1 MSRVYNE
8 NKVREPEVIYL
19 AKPGRKLLYALNG
32 VDPNSVTLTR
42 NLNNTDELEFEVN
55 RYYFRDESNGYGD
68 IDINMLLFVEDT
80 WFKINKPPVIEI
92 DNEREYK
99 RVTAESQEVEL
110 MQYSLVGFRVNTG
123 DIDSY
128 EMQYKT
134 DMDNTTGI
142 SDTFYTVKFYDEEN
156 PKLSLLDLILK
167 HGNITGWTVGY
178 IDDKTLS
185 ESSSSTGERFF
196 LKDESSRFDV
206 DTQDVYS
213 FLTRDVA
220 KAFSCIFIFDTVNK
234 TINAYREGTL
244 GKNTNII
251 LGFQNLQ
258 NSLTLETDRE
268 FYTVFNV
275 AGDEDMDIGYANIG
289 TSKITDISYFLNKK
303 KNFLSEDLI
312 DKYNAWS
319 DYRESRRDKY
329 KTLSIRYQELL
340 DIKSDL
346 EDRVPSDAVNNNW
359 RSFEQDEL
367 IEALENYQMI
377 IKGLEA
383 KYVDE
388 DNNFDFEALKKSVDY
403 DLYIQIT
410 QYIIP
415 EIIAVMQSKDINTVV
430 YGFGNLFTNV
440 NPVITYNWDSANE
453 LATID
458 VTEDSPCDG
467 AIRAIKINGSGKV
480 TQSLTGLAAAY
491 KYVLSAYVKCTSG
504 NGTVQLMYQH
514 GTENPV
520 ASNPISIGNGW
531 TRVSKEFT
539 LGETAYTFG
548 YIFGEGTY
556 LLAGMQVEKD
566 ALHDFGYYAGVTSD
580 NSLDAF
586 ESNWKLYGTV
596 ELSNKLTAYKN
607 AIKSLA
613 DSGFNKKPSQS
624 EQNDWSY
631 ENRMYQKYL
640 DYVALQDECQKA
652 LDERNAELAP
662 IKTELTDNE
671 DKRIKIT
678 EDVDQSNFGNVQS
691 VFEPFTEEEL
701 CTLNELYIETDYV
714 NENILIIN
722 TFSASEKVDA
732 QEKLYQAAK
741 EQLYLESH
749 PQYTYTDSVDNL
761 YTIPEFREF
770 HDDLEIGNFLY
781 VGTDLDT
788 FVKLRVIGLTYNP
801 CSWDNNLTID
811 FSTMLTYPNKMSD
824 FAELIDNAISSKKNQ
839 IAGTANSNDVTTY
852 TLTAD
857 VIKAL
862 LKNPIFSGYMDSITA
877 GSANINTITSEK
889 VITALIK
896 AGEGEFDKL
905 TAETAFIKY
914 IESTLI
920 SADKIVTTILNADK
934 ATIKELTAVLIDASQ
949 VNADLALIKD
959 LLAGNVAAG
968 SGQFINLTADNV
980 KIADAVIKD
989 IIAARISVADLLAGI
1004 ITLTDQ
1010 MKIVSE
1016 NGKMVMDGKVLQIMG
1031 TDSKGNDYVGVQLGY
1046 NTNDIPSLILR
1057 NEDGAIIMS
1066 PSGITQDGIAD
1077 GLIHTN
1083 HIGLGQVTP
1092 DRLSYKVEVD
1102 SEGNQITNITHIYD
1116 GSGNNFGVDY
1126 TTFKES
1132 VNGNFN
1138 KVEDDIA
1145 ALQNMAGTITLSGQ
1159 QVFMEQNNTVTP
1171 DSITITATCKQGIVP
1186 DKWYINDTE
1195 NTSYVAADKLSITIP
1210 SSFMADKL
1218 TATVKAVN
1226 TEKNVYDVFTL
1237 YKIRHGK
1244 DGNEGKTNYIHIMY
1258 SDHPEPTDVSQMTTV
1273 PSDYIGIYWDFYPI
1287 NSQNPADY
1295 EWTRF
1300 KGEEGQSIKGDPGED
1315 GKSTYIHVRY
1325 SNDGGKTFT
1334 GNNGKDAG
1342 DWIGTYTDY
1351 VKEDSDS
1358 TAMYTWLKA
1367 KGDQGIP
1374 GENGYT
1380 VILSNEVQ
1388 VINTT
1393 EDYVP
1398 MSPTA
1403 YECSVTIYCGL
1414 DLLIPVMATPKEGEF
1429 RVSLPAAP
1437 KGMQLKQTTAGTIIF
1452 TTGSSAINADGTID
1466 LDIEV
1471 YGLEGHLRK
1480 SISYSASPRGQQGER
1495 GEGGLSVV
1503 LGNEFEGIM
1512 CNSTGKVLYDSE
1524 IDIPFYGY
1532 SGAKRVGC
1540 IAKTIDLGNG
1550 FTLLSNTAST
1560 SNIAGNIR
1568 IGVAAGVV
1576 LSEISGIINCIFS
1589 IEATEVTKAFTW
1601 MQQTPGAEGQA
1612 ARIYILESDSL
1623 IIKKSDGNV
1632 FTPSSI
1638 SFSGYYRDGLDT
1650 ERHGYPGRFKIE
1662 EYTASAWTEKYLSS
1676 ADETSKTWTP
1686 SAENVGFIK
1695 CSLCDSSGNILDIQT
1710 VTVIIEAPDVSSELT
1725 EIKETISNISSTV
1738 DKQAMEIKDKISL
1751 TEMINVKDAEG
1762 NIVSSST
1769 LNDIL
1774 VESKTSLDG
1783 FSNTV
1788 SNLKTEIGDKNN
1800 PADGTLYSAV
1810 TEAKQL
1816 ANKFSWIVKEG
1827 SSESSM
1833 ELTPDFMKIVSDRI
1847 TYDGVVEVLNTGVD
1861 AGVTRINGG
1870 VIETNSL
1877 DASTIK
1883 TDTLNA
1889 LLVTANA
1896 IKSATYEDSTDT
1908 KSPYSKT
1915 GMWVQLNGTGA
1926 IKSRNF
1932 AIDKDGNAYFKGEIH
1947 ALTGELGSLTVT
1959 GTLTGGTFVAGKIR
1973 SNGYVKGTN
1982 EIGYTSAGMIIDFE
1996 KKYMATPNMYVDNN
2010 GVLNAKGGRF
2020 EGYVKATSG
2029 EFTGNVITDYITATG
2044 GKIGG
2049 FYIDGN
2055 ALTDIKGAGFG
2066 TNASAVHM
2074 SPSGISLGTKFKV
2087 DYSGNLTAT
2096 NADITG
2102 NVTATNLTA
2111 TNTGK
2116 IACWNINSSAI
2127 YSGGGYNTSGGKY
2140 FGTSGLSI
2148 GTSFVVNSSG
2158 AMTASGVDITGEITA
2173 TRISANQY
2181 YSIFTG
2187 NNATMQV
2194 INANGFSYGAYSIN
2208 IGVVEPGS
2216 FGPHLA
2222 FDVSDY
2228 SAQCIYVRSD
2238 KFFVEC
2244 DLDAKRI
2251 YEDGILL
2258 SSKYATTSQLNN
2270 YVTKSTFNAKTYNAL
2285 WNSNDIGVKITSGN
2299 IFKPCD
2305 TEAGDED
2312 NLDNVVACGRTGSR
2326 WTRVYAANAT
2336 IGTSDI
2342 HEKENIKDID
2352 ERYEKMFMELHP
2364 VNYMWKQI
2372 YDYDTHH
2379 DRIHCGLI
2387 AQEVNTAAEKCGLSK
2402 ETFAAICRD
2411 DLDNPLPDG
2420 RTERWGLAYGELHGL
2435 EIHMIQKALN
2445 KIEDLNKER
2454 LAMQCQIRKL
2464 EEQINVLSDYE
2475 NTTN

>member
-32 VDPNSVTLTR
+32 VDPNSVMLTR

-80 WFKINKPPVIEI
+80 WFKINKPPVIEV

-123 DIDSY
+123 DVDSY

-134 DMDNTTGI
+134 DMDNVTGI
-142 SDTFYTVKFYDEEN
+142 SDTFYTVRFYDEEN

-185 ESSSSTGERFF
+185 ESSSSAGERFF
-196 LKDESSRFDV
+196 LKDETSRFDV

-289 TSKITDISYFLNKK
+289 SSKITDISYFLNKK

-319 DYRESRRDKY
+319 DYRESHRDEY

-453 LATID
+453 LATVD

-514 GTENPV
+514 GTENTV

-607 AIKSLA
+607 AIKSLT

-761 YTIPEFREF
+761 YAIPEFREF

-934 ATIKELTAVLIDASQ
+934 ATIEELTAVLIDASQ

-1046 NTNDIPSLILR
+1046 DTNDIPSLILR
-1057 NEDGAIIMS
+1057 NEEGSIIMS

-1102 SEGNQITNITHIYD
+1102 SEGNQITNITRIYD

-1126 TTFKES
+1126 TEFKES

-1258 SDHPEPTDVSQMTTV
+1258 SDYPEPTDVSQMTTV

-1398 MSPTA
+1398 MSPTT
-1403 YECSVTIYCGL
+1403 YECSLIIYCGL
-1414 DLLIPVMATPKEGEF
+1414 DLLTPVMGEPKEGEF
-1429 RVSLPAAP
+1429 RVSLPTAP

-1512 CNSTGKVLYDSE
+1512 CDSTGKVLYDAQ

-1540 IAKTIDLGNG
+1540 IAKTVQLGNG

-1560 SNIAGNIR
+1560 SNIAGNIKL
-1568 IGVAAGVV
+1568 GVTAGVV
-1576 LSEISGIINCIFS
+1576 LSEVSGVINCTFS

-1638 SFSGYYRDGLDT
+1638 SFSGYYRDGLET
-1650 ERHGYPGRFKIE
+1650 ERHEYPGRFKIE
-1662 EYTASAWTEKYLSS
+1662 EYAASAWTEKYLSS

-1686 SAENVGFIK
+1686 SAENVEFIK
-1695 CSLCDSSGNILDIQT
+1695 CSLCDSLGNILDMQT
-1710 VTVIIEAPDVSSELT
+1710 VTVIIEAPDISDELT

-1833 ELTPDFMKIVSDRI
+1833 ELTPNFVKIVSNRI

-1877 DASTIK
+1877 NASAIK

-1915 GMWVQLNGTGA
+1915 GMWVQLDGTGA

-1959 GTLTGGTFVAGKIR
+1959 GTLKGGIIEGSKVQSTSYVAGSGGSYSKTSTGMIVDLDKGYIATPYLYTD
-1973 SNGYVKGTN
+1973 SNGK
-1982 EIGYTSAGMIIDFE
+1982 
-1996 KKYMATPNMYVDNN
+1996 
-2010 GVLNAKGGRF
+2010 LH
-2020 EGYVKATSG
+2020 
-2029 EFTGNVITDYITATG
+2029 ATG
-2044 GKIGG
+2044 GDFEGNVTTNYIVANGGILGG
-2049 FYIDGN
+2049 FNIGSTSLWNGASTLNSTTDGVYVGIDGIN
-2055 ALTDIKGAGFG
+2055 
-2066 TNASAVHM
+2066 
-2074 SPSGISLGTKFKV
+2074 LGGGYFKV
-2087 DYSGNLTAT
+2087 TKAGTLTARSAT
-2096 NADITG
+2096 ITG
-2102 NVTATNLTA
+2102 DITATNLTA

-2158 AMTASGVDITGEITA
+2158 AMTASGVDITGNITA
-2173 TRISANQY
+2173 TSITANRSYNMY
-2181 YSIFTG
+2181 YSSELNSAPI
-2187 NNATMQV
+2187 
-2194 INANGFSYGAYSIN
+2194 INAGQWDDGNKRLEMGIYGRLGMSTYGFMPKIEFWQYGNQVHIAGNLYLNG
-2208 IGVVEPGS
+2208 E
-2216 FGPHLA
+2216 LMRT
-2222 FDVSDY
+2222 DY
-2228 SAQCIYVRSD
+2228 A
-2238 KFFVEC
+2238 
-2244 DLDAKRI
+2244 
-2251 YEDGILL
+2251 L
-2258 SSKYATTSQLNN
+2258 SSHTHSQFND
-2270 YVTKSTFNAKTYNAL
+2270 YVTKSTFNNKTYNAL

-2312 NLDNVVACGRTGSR
+2312 NLDNVVACGRTASR

-2372 YDYDTHH
+2372 YDYDAHH

-2387 AQEVNTAAEKCGLSK
+2387 AQEVNEAAEKYGLSK
-2402 ETFAAICRD
+2402 ETFATICRD

-2420 RTERWGLAYGELHGL
+2420 RTERWGLAYSELHGL
-2435 EIHMIQKALN
+2435 EIHMIQKNAKQIENLKNQLN
-2445 KIEDLNKER
+2445 ISYDRIENLLSQLETLENSLNDI
-2454 LAMQCQIRKL
+2454 L
-2464 EEQINVLSDYE
+2464 N
-2475 NTTN
+2475 